1 MATLQNIRNRGGLMV
16 AIVIG
21 LALGAFILGDMLN
34 SGTQLMGPS
43 QMKIAEIDGESIQ
56 YPDFQ
61 KKVEELS
68 EIYKMNS
75 QQTQIDETTGDQI
88 REQVWQGYLQE
99 NILGKA
105 SEDLGITVSADELF
119 DLVQGNNP
127 HPIIQQLFKNPQT
140 GQVDKS
146 TILQFLKSL
155 ETSAS
160 PQQKSYWLYLE
171 NQIKQDRMRTKY
183 NNLVSKGLYVTSQE
197 AKESLE
203 AKNQNAN
210 FQYIVLNY
218 NSVPDA
224 DIKMTDSE
232 LQAYYKAH
240 KDEYKQEKTRKIEY
254 VTFEVLP
261 SAADNAATQKWVT
274 DSKAEFATV
283 QDNEQYV
290 NVNSDNRF
298 DPSFYKKEELSPA
311 LAEWAL
317 TAQPG
322 EISGPYF
329 ENNAYKVAKIDQF
342 KMMPD
347 SVQASHILI
356 SPQTAGSP
364 QKAQTMVDSIKSLI
378 ERGTSFSELAVKLSE
393 DKGSALKGGDLGWF
407 KRKQMV
413 PEFEEAAFTGAIN
426 QLSIARTQYGIHLIK
441 TTKKGQESN
450 QVRIAILSKNVGP
463 SKETYQ
469 KVYGETSRFAS
480 ENLNSESF
488 NKSVLEQK
496 LDKKMATLKEAD
508 REVAGL
514 ESSRQLVRAAFQAEK
529 GNILVNNEGS
539 PIFEYGNK
547 FVVGVMTE
555 ATEEGNSTFEQAK
568 SRVEL
573 AVSKEKKAKVLADK
587 LSAAASGQTTL
598 EAIASK
604 LSIDVKEASGLNFET
619 YSIPAAGFEPK
630 VVGTV
635 SSLPENKISAPIE
648 GINGVYMAKVTAIT
662 KSSDTNVDGEKTR
675 LAQTLGYRAG
685 SQVFESL
692 KKLVEVEDK
701 RSKFY

>member
-496 LDKKMATLKEAD
+496 LDKKMSTLKEAD

-635 SSLPENKISAPIE
+635 SSLPENKISVPIE